1 MGAGPFSSI
10 PLDVFSH
17 ITHFLSLE
25 SITRLSQVC
34 QTFSD
39 YILEDK
45 CLWVQCLRMDVISN
59 GIEIP
64 TYRPCLEVA
73 SASDVHSWVKTA
85 ISLHRA
91 YASNGHQARIH
102 SFSVAE
108 ELETTWVKIVCGR
121 WCLAAMSNV
130 SQSFIGIWTIQSKG
144 EFKLENKFYFPGP
157 ILDGYVD
164 DSIEEIHIA
173 ITVATT

>member
-1 MGAGPFSSI
+1 
-10 PLDVFSH
+10 
-17 ITHFLSLE
+17 
-25 SITRLSQVC
+25 
-34 QTFSD
+34 
-39 YILEDK
+39 
-45 CLWVQCLRMDVISN
+45 MDVICN

-64 TYRPCLEVA
+64 TYRPSLEVA
-73 SASDVHSWVKTA
+73 SAADVRSWVKTA
-85 ISLHRA
+85 ISLRRA
-91 YASNGHQARIH
+91 YTSNGQHARINA
-102 SFSVAE
+102 FSLAE
-108 ELETTWVKIVCGR
+108 ELETTWVKIVRGR

-130 SQSFIGIWTIQSKG
+130 SQSFIGIWTMQSKG